1 MKFSRVLKLILTS
14 TMIYSCAHEQ
24 VSTLPPISPSMPET
38 ESKTE
43 PVSEE
48 VINKPIEIK
57 NYDLEFQN
65 KLKDVWGSYFK
76 ENYNESRSLD
86 IYIVTNRNL
95 KTKQFGCTDENFG
108 IILEKANKNY
118 YGVCRI
124 SVPKNHTTGEIL
136 FSPDGKGSTQK
147 FYKIVKDR
155 EIIPD
160 DLFDFIKRTKRTP
173 LIFTHGFNVK
183 YQDAVLRASQ
193 ITYDLKY
200 QGPVILFT
208 WPSGAGDGFLDDTL
222 LTKTYEQNKFGAEN
236 SIEFFKKFISEFY
249 LHEIPVN
256 LMVHSMGHQVVI
268 PALKQL
274 GINFKN
280 QTELSEKKVVNE
292 LIMNAPD
299 FDNSEFI
306 KSVDD
311 VKYVTKRMTLYCSN
325 NDKALAVSTKINKTE
340 RLGSCSNID
349 DVDTINVSS
358 IDSTTIG
365 HSYYASRDVITDVFQ
380 VLLGLDAEKRLFIK
394 KSDKNSNEKFQLR
407 N

>member
-1 MKFSRVLKLILTS
+1 MKFHRYLKLIITS
-14 TMIYSCAHEQ
+14 SILYSCSHH
-24 VSTLPPISPSMPET
+24 STPTITPTIPSIPEIKTDTPTT
-38 ESKTE
+38 EATI
-43 PVSEE
+43 V
-48 VINKPIEIK
+48 KPIEIK

-65 KLKDVWGSYFK
+65 KLRDVWGSYFK

-86 IYIVTNRNL
+86 IYVVTNRNL
-95 KTKQFGCTDENFG
+95 KTKQFGCSDEHFG
-108 IILEKANKNY
+108 INLEKANKNY

-124 SVPKNHTTGEIL
+124 SVPKNHSTSEIL
-136 FSPDGKGSTQK
+136 FSPDGKGSTHK
-147 FYKIVKDR
+147 FYKIVSEK

-160 DLFDFIKRTKRTP
+160 TLFDFVKRTKRTP
-173 LIFTHGFNVK
+173 LIFIHGFNVK
-183 YQDAVLRASQ
+183 YQEALLRVSQ

-222 LTKTYEQNKFGAEN
+222 LTKTYEQNMYGAQN
-236 SIEFFKKFISEFY
+236 SIELFKKIISEFY
-249 LHEIPVN
+249 LHEIPIN
-256 LMVHSMGHQVVI
+256 IMVHSMGHQVVI
-268 PALKQL
+268 PAIKQL
-274 GINFKN
+274 GLNFKDHL
-280 QTELSEKKVVNE
+280 ELPEKKIINE

-299 FDNSEFI
+299 FDRDDFI
-306 KSVDD
+306 KNVDD

-325 NDKALAVSTKINKTE
+325 NDKALVASNKINKSE

-349 DVDTINVSS
+349 DIDTINVSS

-380 VLLGLDAEKRLFIK
+380 VLLGLDAEKRIFIK
-394 KSDKNSNEKFQLR
+394 KSDKNANEKFQLR

>member
-1 MKFSRVLKLILTS
+1 MKFHRYLKLIITS
-14 TMIYSCAHEQ
+14 SILYSCSHQ
-24 VSTLPPISPSMPET
+24 STPTITPTIPSIPEIKTDTPTT
-38 ESKTE
+38 EATI
-43 PVSEE
+43 V
-48 VINKPIEIK
+48 KPIEIK

-65 KLKDVWGSYFK
+65 KLRDVWGSYFK

-86 IYIVTNRNL
+86 IYVVTNRNL
-95 KTKQFGCTDENFG
+95 KTKQFGCSDEHFG
-108 IILEKANKNY
+108 INLEKANKNY

-124 SVPKNHTTGEIL
+124 SVPKNHSTSEIL
-136 FSPDGKGSTQK
+136 FSPDGKGSTHK
-147 FYKIVKDR
+147 FYKIVSEK

-160 DLFDFIKRTKRTP
+160 TLFDFVKRTKRTP
-173 LIFTHGFNVK
+173 LIFIHGFNVK
-183 YQDAVLRASQ
+183 YQEALLRVSQ

-222 LTKTYEQNKFGAEN
+222 LTKTYEQNMYGAQN
-236 SIEFFKKFISEFY
+236 SIELFKKIISEFY
-249 LHEIPVN
+249 LHEIPIN
-256 LMVHSMGHQVVI
+256 IMVHSMGHQVVI
-268 PALKQL
+268 PAIKQL
-274 GINFKN
+274 GLNFKDHL
-280 QTELSEKKVVNE
+280 ELPEKKIINE

-299 FDNSEFI
+299 FDRDDFI
-306 KSVDD
+306 KNVDD

-325 NDKALAVSTKINKTE
+325 NDKALVASNKINKSE

-349 DVDTINVSS
+349 DIDTINVSS

-380 VLLGLDAEKRLFIK
+380 VLLGLDAEKRIFIK
-394 KSDKNSNEKFQLR
+394 KSDKNANEKFQLR

>member
-1 MKFSRVLKLILTS
+1 MKFPHYLKILIS
-14 TMIYSCAHEQ
+14 TAFITSCAHQSNVPQITPLPQ
-24 VSTLPPISPSMPET
+24 VPDVKNET
-38 ESKTE
+38 EPST
-43 PVSEE
+43 P
-48 VINKPIEIK
+48 ITNKPIEIK

-86 IYIVTNRNL
+86 IYVVTNRNL
-95 KTKQFGCTDENFG
+95 KTKQFGCGDENFG
-108 IILEKANKNY
+108 IYLEKANKNY

-124 SVPKNHTTGEIL
+124 SVPKHHTTSEIL
-136 FSPDGKGSTQK
+136 FSPDNKGSTHK
-147 FYKIVKDR
+147 FYKIVKEK

-160 DLFDFIKRTKRTP
+160 DLFDFVKRTKRTP
-173 LIFTHGFNVK
+173 LIFIHGFNVK
-183 YQDAVLRASQ
+183 YQEALLRVSQ

-222 LTKTYEQNKFGAEN
+222 LTKTYEQNKYGAQN
-236 SIEFFKKFISEFY
+236 SIELFKKFISEFY
-249 LHEIPVN
+249 LHEIPIN
-256 LMVHSMGHQVVI
+256 IMVHSMGHQVVI
-268 PALKQL
+268 PALQSL
-274 GINFKN
+274 GLNFKDH
-280 QTELSEKKVVNE
+280 TELPEKKIVNE

-299 FDNSEFI
+299 FDKDEFI

-325 NDKALAVSTKINKTE
+325 NDKALVASTKINKSE

-394 KSDKNSNEKFQLR
+394 KSDKNANDKFQLR

>member
-1 MKFSRVLKLILTS
+1 MRWQHLSNFILTTS
-14 TMIYSCAHEQ
+14 ILYGCSHQ
-24 VSTLPPISPSMPET
+24 SPPPSNTTNSPSIPEI
-38 ESKTE
+38 KTE
-43 PVSEE
+43 NTVVEPEVVKPV
-48 VINKPIEIK
+48 EIK

-65 KLKDVWGSYFK
+65 KLKDVWSSYFK
-76 ENYNESRSLD
+76 ENYSESRSLD
-86 IYIVTNRNL
+86 IYVATNRNL
-95 KTKQFGCTDENFG
+95 KTKQFGCSDNNFG
-108 IILEKANKNY
+108 IYLEKANKNY

-124 SVPKNHTTGEIL
+124 SVPKHHSTTEIT
-136 FSPDGKGSTQK
+136 FSPDGKGSSHK
-147 FYKIVKDR
+147 FYKIVSEK
-155 EIIPD
+155 EINPD
-160 DLFDFIKRTKRTP
+160 YLFDFVKRTKRTP
-173 LIFTHGFNVK
+173 LIFIHGFNVK
-183 YQDAVLRASQ
+183 YQEALLRASQ

-222 LTKTYEQNKFGAEN
+222 LTKTYELNKYGAQN
-236 SIEFFKKFISEFY
+236 SIDLFKKIISEFY
-249 LHEIPVN
+249 LHEIPIN
-256 LMVHSMGHQVVI
+256 IMVHSMGHEVVI
-268 PALKQL
+268 PAISQL
-274 GINFKN
+274 GQNFKDQN
-280 QTELSEKKVVNE
+280 DLAEKKIINE

-299 FDNSEFI
+299 FDKNEFL
-306 KSVDD
+306 KSVDN

-325 NDKALAVSTKINKTE
+325 NDKALAASTKINKSE

-394 KSDKNSNEKFQLR
+394 KSDKNSNDQFQLR